1 MTIDNKKRILKI
13 VKLILGITLLFLL
26 LAWNN
31 NGRNLLNVFS
41 DLKPVYF
48 ALLILISMMLNLVS
62 SVKWSLFLHD
72 KGIDI
77 TQFRLF
83 KLYLIGK
90 FFSNFL
96 PTMVGGDVTR
106 AYLLGKEINS
116 HSQSIA
122 SVFLERI
129 TGLYGL
135 VIIAVIFSLINYKIL
150 FNPVISISIGGV
162 AVGCLLGLILF
173 FKSSMNEFI
182 LQIIPNFSVLKKFKI
197 KFERLSNDIGYF
209 KSRRMLLLSS
219 LGLSI
224 SFHLIACVNVYVACI
239 SIGFYPDF
247 IDILVITP
255 VILILTMIPVSPG
268 NIGWWEWCFSVLLID
283 AGASSSEG
291 LAVALMLR
299 AITLL
304 ASLIG
309 GLFFLQAKR
318 APKAA

>member
-1 MTIDNKKRILKI
+1 MAIDNKNHILKI
-13 VKLILGITLLFLL
+13 VKLVLGITLLLL
-26 LAWNN
+26 LLTWNN
-31 NGRNLLNVFS
+31 NGRNLLKVFS
-41 DLKPVYF
+41 ELKPVYF
-48 ALLILISMMLNLVS
+48 VLLILLSIILNLVS

-77 TQFRLF
+77 TQFKLF

-96 PTMVGGDVTR
+96 PTMVGGDITR

-116 HSQSIA
+116 HSQSMA

-135 VIIAVIFSLINYKIL
+135 AIIAIIFSLINYKIL
-150 FNPVISISIGGV
+150 FNPVISISISSV
-162 AVGCLLGLILF
+162 AAGCLLGLILF
-173 FKSSMNEFI
+173 FKSSVKNLI
-182 LQIIPNFSVLKKFKI
+182 LQIIPDFSALKKFKI
-197 KFERLSNDIGYF
+197 KFEKLSDDIGYY

-219 LGLSI
+219 LGLSVC
-224 SFHLIACVNVYVACI
+224 FHLIACVNVYIACV

-247 IDILVITP
+247 IDVLVITP

-318 APKAA
+318 TPKVT